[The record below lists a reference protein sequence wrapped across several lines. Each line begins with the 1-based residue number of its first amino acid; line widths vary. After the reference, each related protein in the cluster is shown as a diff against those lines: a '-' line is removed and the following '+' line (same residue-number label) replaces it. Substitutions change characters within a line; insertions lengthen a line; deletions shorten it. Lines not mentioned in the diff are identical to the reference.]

1 LGIGLKAGLGLEE
14 GKMWPTPLVD
24 NLTSREYF
32 FLIGI
37 PRVGSKEM
45 GKVRERLRDWL
56 KGFGGR
62 EGKGRWQVEGRVVS
76 RKVVS
81 ECGFE
86 VFVPGKYGGEGAEI
100 ELKGEAGAEVDGNRE
115 GEEKGSRKGRKE
127 KKGEFPAAGGF
138 KKVKGSNPAEVRRQF
153 LEHSMGAS
161 ASSSSPSTNTAS
173 PVKLRPG
180 KEVLNRMKFD
190 ENYEIGEFVVGYIDR
205 KEGIL
210 EASVG
215 EWEGFGRED
224 LMAYV
229 KNTKSGEIVWDKAR
243 KADLVFG
250 ENRGG

>member
-1 LGIGLKAGLGLEE
+1 
-14 GKMWPTPLVD
+14 MWPTALVD
-24 NLTSREYF
+24 NFTSREYF

-45 GKVRERLRDWL
+45 GKVRERLRDWV
-56 KGFGGR
+56 KGFGEREGMGGR
-62 EGKGRWQVEGRVVS
+62 EVEGRVVS

-86 VFVPGKYGGEGAEI
+86 VYRTEGFGGEVGTEM
-100 ELKGEAGAEVDGNRE
+100 EREGKVE
-115 GEEKGSRKGRKE
+115 GEEKGSRKSRKE
-127 KKGEFPAAGGF
+127 KKGGNVPAAGNF

-153 LEHSMGAS
+153 LEHTMTTS
-161 ASSSSPSTNTAS
+161 ASSSAAPTGNTTG
-173 PVKLRPG
+173 KLRPG

-190 ENYEIGEFVVGYIDR
+190 EKYDIGGFVVGYIDR

-210 EASVG
+210 ERSVG
-215 EWEGFGRED
+215 EWEEFGREE

-243 KADLVFG
+243 RIDLVLG
-250 ENRGG
+250 GRGGA